1 MRSST
6 VLLEAP
12 NQMPVHQLVNTETET
27 DEAKMKKSKS
37 KTTLTIVQEFPKKP
51 SDKVSTMNLV

>member
-1 MRSST
+1 
-6 VLLEAP
+6 
-12 NQMPVHQLVNTETET
+12 MPVHQLVNTETET